1 MDSVVLTMV
10 NYKAESKQEEI
21 KGNRLPKTH
30 SLQRGFISAVSR
42 TYKMPTSARTEQ

>member
-1 MDSVVLTMV
+1 MDSVVLTTV
-10 NYKAESKQEEI
+10 NHKAESKQEEV